1 MELEKALDVYLNRG
15 FGSMNKNDFE
25 VFIFSQLLDKR
36 FLGYND
42 YKISIELKI
51 PISKIKRLRYEASLK
66 YPTQTDFK
74 TLFVEAMRGARYGN
88 EKNKVVEF
96 SIENISLRQFLRN
109 MLMQDGRF
117 FDSSFNSE
125 IVKISY
131 KDFLYLLE
139 KVCMDK
145 KEEENIQNIINKNS
159 DKDIPHYIAMAVSA
173 IAKGIGGAAL
183 EKIVDVSIEELIP
196 LIKSLFN
203 DTNK

>member
-1 MELEKALDVYLNRG
+1 MELEKVLNLYLERG

-36 FLGYND
+36 FWGYND

-51 PISKIKRLRYEASLK
+51 PISKIRRLRYEASLK

-74 TLFVEAMRGARYGN
+74 ILFVEAMKGARYDN
-88 EKNKVVEF
+88 EKNKVIEF
-96 SIENISLRQFLRN
+96 SIENISLRQYLRN

-139 KVCMDK
+139 NICMDK
-145 KEEENIQNIINKNS
+145 KAEKEIKNVIDKNS
-159 DKDIPHYIAMAVSA
+159 DKDIPHNIAMAVGA
-173 IAKGIGGAAL
+173 IAKGVGGETL
-183 EKIVDVSIEELIP
+183 KKIVDVSIEELMPI
-196 LIKSLFN
+196 IESLFN
-203 DTNK
+203 NK

>member
-1 MELEKALDVYLNRG
+1 MELEKVLNLYLERG

-51 PISKIKRLRYEASLK
+51 PISKIRRLRYEASLK

-74 TLFVEAMRGARYGN
+74 ILFVEAMKGARYDN
-88 EKNKVVEF
+88 EKNKVIEF
-96 SIENISLRQFLRN
+96 SIENISLRQYLRN

-139 KVCMDK
+139 NICMDK
-145 KEEENIQNIINKNS
+145 KAEKEIKNVIDKNS
-159 DKDIPHYIAMAVSA
+159 DKDIPHYIAMAVGA
-173 IAKGIGGAAL
+173 IAKGVGGETL
-183 EKIVDVSIEELIP
+183 KEIVDVSIKELMPI
-196 LIKSLFN
+196 IESLFN
-203 DTNK
+203 NNK